1 MIKNII
7 FDVGGVLANPK
18 TGHWF
23 ITPNFWNI
31 LDKCLVDEK
40 VLKKN
45 LKKNINFKNKKP
57 SVKKKNMKDIESII
71 K

>member
-45 LKKNINFKNKKP
+45 LKKYIYLHTQKP
-57 SVKKKNMKDIESII
+57 KCEKEEYERYRVNY
-71 K
+71 